1 MKVKVSRI
9 YYLPYYL
16 LFFLLI
22 LFYPSFITFLFLIS
36 FVLAVEIYRNFNY
49 LEIKGK
55 ELFIRRGIFYKKI
68 EKIDLNLVQKISLE
82 KTPYLYILGLSKIVI
97 SSFGEKIEF
106 SGIKNGEKIFKTIL
120 KIKEGK

>member
-55 ELFIRRGIFYKKI
+55 KLFIRRGIFYKKI

>member
-16 LFFLLI
+16 LFFLLS
-22 LFYPSFITFLFLIS
+22 LLYPSFITFLFLIS

-49 LEIKGK
+49 LEIKDK
-55 ELFIRRGIFYKKI
+55 KLFIRRGIFYKKI

-97 SSFGEKIEF
+97 SSIGEKIEF

-120 KIKEGK
+120 KIKEEK